1 MSRVAGGVALSP
13 PPAMGYQKNCGGR
26 LSRIRSAMSIPRWC
40 SSRVA
45 ARSMQSETWSW
56 QRTRRVT
63 ALALRVQKRYDPA
76 SGMALMMRPESGRKR
91 SGVKLYLPPVASQ
104 RSFG

>member
-1 MSRVAGGVALSP
+1 
-13 PPAMGYQKNCGGR
+13 
-26 LSRIRSAMSIPRWC
+26 
-40 SSRVA
+40 
-45 ARSMQSETWSW
+45 MQSETRSW

-104 RSFG
+104 RSLGYIREQIRAVFS